1 MNKLTKAKGRPPGTR
16 AAQLE
21 LQKLIFEHPKMP
33 EVVETV
39 FRAALDD
46 NHKNQAAAQKLLL
59 DRAIPISACDRGPDF
74 RQQVNIVVSGITSS
88 GICSITSV
96 E

>member
-1 MNKLTKAKGRPPGTR
+1 MNKITKTRGRPPGTR

-21 LQKLIFEHPKMP
+21 LQKLIFEHPKMA

-59 DRAIPISACDRGPDF
+59 DRAIPISACDRSPDF
-74 RQQVNIVVSGITSS
+74 RQQVNIVVSGIKPDEKA
-88 GICSITSV
+88 INDL
-96 E
+96 

>member
-1 MNKLTKAKGRPPGTR
+1 MNKSPKTRGRPPGTR

-21 LQKLIFEHPKMP
+21 LQKLIFEHPKMA

-59 DRAIPISACDRGPDF
+59 DRAIPISSCNKNADI
-74 RQQVNIVVSGITSS
+74 RQKINIVVTGIDPNEK
-88 GICSITSV
+88 IINK
-96 E
+96 

>member
-1 MNKLTKAKGRPPGTR
+1 MNKAPKARGRPPGTR

-59 DRAIPISACDRGPDF
+59 DRAIPISACDRSPDL
-74 RQQVNIVVSGITSS
+74 RQQVNIVVSGIKPDEKT
-88 GICSITSV
+88 INDL
-96 E
+96 

>member
-1 MNKLTKAKGRPPGTR
+1 MNKAPKLRGRPPGTR

-21 LQKLIFEHPKMP
+21 LQKLIFEHPKMA

-59 DRAIPISACDRGPDF
+59 DRAIPISACDRSPDY
-74 RQQVNIVVSGITSS
+74 RQQVNIVVSGIKPNEKT
-88 GICSITSV
+88 INDQ
-96 E
+96 

>member
-1 MNKLTKAKGRPPGTR
+1 MNKAPKLRGRPPGTR

-21 LQKLIFEHPKMP
+21 LQKLIFEHPKMA

-59 DRAIPISACDRGPDF
+59 DRANPISACDRSPDY
-74 RQQVNIVVSGITSS
+74 RQQVNIVVSGIKPNEKT
-88 GICSITSV
+88 INDQ
-96 E
+96 

>member
-1 MNKLTKAKGRPPGTR
+1 MNKSPKTRGRPPGTR

-21 LQKLIFEHPKMP
+21 LQKLIFEHPKMA

-59 DRAIPISACDRGPDF
+59 DRAIPISACDRSPDF
-74 RQQVNIVVSGITSS
+74 RQQVNIVVSGIKPDEKA
-88 GICSITSV
+88 INDL
-96 E
+96 

>member
-1 MNKLTKAKGRPPGTR
+1 MTKITKIRGRPPGTR

-59 DRAIPISACDRGPDF
+59 DRAIPISACDRSPDF
-74 RQQVNIVVSGITSS
+74 RQQVNIVVSGIKPDEKT
-88 GICSITSV
+88 INDL
-96 E
+96 

>member
-1 MNKLTKAKGRPPGTR
+1 MNKAPKARGRPPGTR

-33 EVVETV
+33 EVVETI

-59 DRAIPISACDRGPDF
+59 DRAIPISACDGSPDL
-74 RQQVNIVVSGITSS
+74 RQQVNIVVSGIKPDEKT
-88 GICSITSV
+88 INDL
-96 E
+96 

>member
-1 MNKLTKAKGRPPGTR
+1 MNKAPKPRGRPPGTR

-21 LQKLIFEHPKMP
+21 LQKLIFEHPKMA

-59 DRAIPISACDRGPDF
+59 DRAIPISACDRSPDF
-74 RQQVNIVVSGITSS
+74 RQQVNIVVSGIKPDEKA
-88 GICSITSV
+88 INDL
-96 E
+96 